1 MKITYTRAKRYNGPS
16 NSHNPVPTCFEISWS
31 QLVTAG
37 HTLPYQNDGIVSCA
51 TTQFLHVLQFAGH
64 IWSQGGH
71 RSNLKQDSE
80 SAQNFGTVTCATT
93 KFSHVLRLAGHSW
106 SQGGHRSNPMPDL
119 ESAQNF
125 GIATCAASKFRHVFV
140 ISWSQLVTGSSDARF
155 GVSMKFYIWDMCHSP
170 PIWLETLI
178 TGNWGQFGPIWT
190 NLGPIWDQI
199 QKSALYKALP
209 PKFPTQ
215 RNLRNENPTNGAR
228 DLAREGRTDART
240 HARTDGRTKKS

>member
-1 MKITYTRAKRYNGPS
+1 MMVLYRVPQPS
-16 NSHNPVPTCFEISWS
+16 SYMFCNL
-31 QLVTAG
+31 LVTSG
-37 HTLPYQNDGIVSCA
+37 HS
-51 TTQFLHVLQFAGH
+51 
-64 IWSQGGH
+64 WSQGGH
-71 RSNLKQDSE
+71 RSNLTQDSE
-80 SAQNFGTVTCATT
+80 SAQNFGIVTCATT

-125 GIATCAASKFRHVFV
+125 GIATCATSKFRHVFA
-140 ISWSQLVTGSSDARF
+140 ISWSQLVTGWSQVKSDARF
-155 GVSMKFYIWDMCHSP
+155 GVSVKFYIWDMCHSP

-190 NLGPIWDQI
+190 NSGPIRDQI

-228 DLAREGRTDART
+228 DLAREGRT
-240 HARTDGRTKKS
+240 HARTDGRTKKASENKGP